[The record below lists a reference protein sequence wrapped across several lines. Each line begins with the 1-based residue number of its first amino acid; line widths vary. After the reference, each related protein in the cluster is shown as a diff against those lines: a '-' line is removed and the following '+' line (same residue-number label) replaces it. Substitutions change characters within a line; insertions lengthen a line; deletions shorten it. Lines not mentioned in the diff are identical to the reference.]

1 MSLSHNT
8 GKLTAA
14 VATAIPAGATSYINE
29 TFAIDKPITSNEMLP
44 RQGKALVPA
53 HFSYAHHN
61 PEFTPVYSPPTKLPM
76 NYGTYIYNIVDGFQ

>member
-8 GKLTAA
+8 GKLAA
-14 VATAIPAGATSYINE
+14 QVATAIPAGANSYINE

>member
-8 GKLTAA
+8 GKLTAQLS
-14 VATAIPAGATSYINE
+14 TAIPAGANAYINE
-29 TFAIDKPITSNEMLP
+29 TFAVDKPITSNETLP

-61 PEFTPVYSPPTKLPM
+61 PEFTPVYSPPATLAKNFNTK
-76 NYGTYIYNIVDGFQ
+76 IYNIVTGYS